1 MAGKDGFP
9 DRAAGVTRV
18 RVLMISNSYP
28 PVLGGL
34 QTAAHNIARGLVR
47 RGHEVRVVSQR
58 HPLHLPA
65 HETMDGIPVERWVC
79 LRPDLRNLLR
89 LRIGLFLGGVCASP
103 VVARRLAR
111 VMAAFQPDVVNVH
124 FPEAFVPFVLEA
136 RCNVRHR
143 LVVSLHGDDVER
155 WDAAQ
160 VKARPAAFQE
170 FSRLLEAADAIT
182 GCSRYLLDE
191 MARLVPSAAQ
201 KAHVIHNGV
210 DPQRFR
216 AAEGHCTPWPYV
228 LAYGRLTKKKGFDL
242 LLEAFARLD
251 RHHPLI
257 RLIVAGEGEEQG
269 ALLAQASRLGLAD
282 RVSFFGRASEEEVAR
297 LLAGCLFVV
306 VPSRKEPF
314 GIVVLEALGAGKSV
328 LATRVGGVDE
338 CVSEF
343 MTHGPPLS
351 LTATRAVSGKNPIAT
366 AAQGIRAP
374 MARLVEPSVD
384 GLAHAIEEWLAV
396 FERDPSAFNRACPA
410 LPERLSWERVVDRY
424 EEVLSGTA

>member
-1 MAGKDGFP
+1 M
-9 DRAAGVTRV
+9 

-34 QTAAHNIARGLVR
+34 QTATHNIARGLVR
-47 RGHEVRVVSQR
+47 RGHEVRVVTQR
-58 HPLHLPA
+58 HPLGLPA
-65 HETMDGIPVERWVC
+65 RETMDGVGVQRWVC
-79 LRPDLRNLLR
+79 LSPDPHDLVR
-89 LRIGLFLGGVCASP
+89 GQMGSFLGSVGLSP
-103 VVARRLAR
+103 VIGRRLAHL
-111 VMAAFQPDVVNVH
+111 MDSFHPDVVNAH
-124 FPEAFVPFVLEA
+124 FPEAFVPFLLRLRRQVPY
-136 RCNVRHR
+136 R
-143 LVVSLHGDDVER
+143 LVVSLHGHDVER
-155 WDAAQ
+155 WD
-160 VKARPAAFQE
+160 VSEIKTKPAAFRG
-170 FSRLLEAADAIT
+170 FSELLEVADSIT
-182 GCSRYLLDE
+182 GCSTYLLE
-191 MARLVPSAAQ
+191 EAARLVPSVAEKAQ
-201 KAHVIHNGV
+201 TIHNGI
-210 DPQRFR
+210 DPERFSR
-216 AAEGHCTPWPYV
+216 AEAYVTQWPYV

-269 ALLAQASRLGLAD
+269 ALLAQALRLGLAD

-297 LLAGCLFVV
+297 LLVGCLFVV

-314 GIVVLEALGAGKSV
+314 GIVVLEALAAGKSV

-351 LTATRAVSGKNPIAT
+351 LTATRAVSGKNPTGT

-374 MARLVEPSVD
+374 MARLVEPSVG

-396 FERDPSAFNRACPA
+396 FERDPSAFNRACPGV
-410 LPERLSWERVVDRY
+410 PERLTWDRVV
-424 EEVLSGTA
+424 EKFEIVLSGTTSD